1 MDSVIEKLTKNTTLV
16 KVPKK
21 SESEMTQEELEKKE
35 KALRAENKLISER
48 IQKLEAKTTDDP
60 KFDELKKDEKMLKEA
75 NQLAKKLVNQVR
87 ANHYPDLE
95 AAIKNVPTGIE
106 FEKFIEKESAK
117 RSCGSLKY
125 VTSNYTVAQ
134 QNQLLE
140 KELELELGKKIWNR
154 YTKISRESINLLT
167 KTPKEAK
174 KKNQYYISLQAKGYI
189 KCKDDQMILG
199 FKDDIECQG
208 YFLICATWMR

>member
-75 NQLAKKLVNQVR
+75 N
-87 ANHYPDLE
+87 
-95 AAIKNVPTGIE
+95 
-106 FEKFIEKESAK
+106 
-117 RSCGSLKY
+117 
-125 VTSNYTVAQ
+125 
-134 QNQLLE
+134 
-140 KELELELGKKIWNR
+140 
-154 YTKISRESINLLT
+154 
-167 KTPKEAK
+167 
-174 KKNQYYISLQAKGYI
+174 
-189 KCKDDQMILG
+189 
-199 FKDDIECQG
+199 
-208 YFLICATWMR
+208 